1 MEISS
6 KYSPS
11 EVEGKWYQYWLDNKL
26 FSSKPDGREPYT
38 VVIPPPNVTGVLH
51 MGHVLNETIQDIL
64 VRHARMEGKNACWV
78 PGTDH
83 ASIATEAKVVN
94 RLAEQGIKKTDL
106 TREEFLK
113 HAWAWTEE
121 HGGIILKQLRKLGC
135 SCDWDRTGF
144 TMDEI
149 RSESV
154 IKVFVDLY
162 RKGLIYRGVRMVN
175 WDPKALTALSDEEVV
190 YKEEHTKLYYMK
202 YYLANSVPGD
212 FVAGEG
218 NIVHKDERGYY
229 AVVATTRP
237 ETIMG
242 DVAMCINPNDPK
254 NQWLKGKKV
263 IVPVVGRVIPIIED
277 EYVDIEFGTGCLK
290 VTPAHDVNDYMLGEK
305 YNLEAIDI
313 FNDDATLSDRIA
325 TAQQKSL
332 AEVSVSADF
341 VIGLEKYV
349 GMERF
354 ACRKQI
360 AEDMTAA
367 GLMEKIEDYDN
378 KIGCSERTGVPIEP
392 KLSMQWFLK
401 MQHMADIALD
411 PVMNDDIQFYPAKY
425 KNTYRH
431 WLENIKDWC
440 ISRQLWWGHRIP
452 AWYLPSGGFVVAENE
467 QEALQLARE
476 KSGNNGLQLSDLKQ
490 DEDALDTWF
499 SSWLWPISLFD
510 GIRNPGNE
518 EIKYYYPTAD
528 LVTGPD
534 IIFFWVARMIMAGY
548 EYEGEMPF
556 KHVYFTGI
564 VRDKLGRKMSK
575 SLGNS
580 PDPLDL
586 IERFGA
592 DGVRM
597 GMMLSAPAG
606 NDILFDES
614 LCEQGRNFNNKIW
627 NAFRLVKGWEVAAPL
642 SSPEGDTDAKSAAN
656 TIEAPSGAVG
666 GAGALATQCFEAK
679 LRLAAEELADD
690 FSKYRLSEALMTVY
704 KLFWDEFSSWY
715 LEMVKPAY
723 VDGKPQPVDRT
734 TYEATLQFFEVL
746 LKMLHPFMPF
756 ITEELWQ
763 ALYTRKAG
771 ESIMRAELHLPAA
784 TEADRKLC
792 ADFEAVKEVVT
803 AIRAVRSQKNIA
815 PREALALEVLNAN
828 PFAAFDAPMMK
839 MANLSAVNVVS
850 EKSSGSASFLV
861 GTTEF
866 AVPLGNLID
875 LDAER
880 KKLEGELQRLE
891 GFLVSVEKKLSNE
904 RFVQNAPAAV
914 VEMERKKQADAQQKI
929 ASIRE
934 TLANL

>member
-1 MEISS
+1 MELA
-6 KYSPS
+6 KTYNPE
-11 EVEGKWYQYWLDNKL
+11 EVEGKWYQYWTDNRL
-26 FSSKPDGREPYT
+26 FSSKPDGRKPYT

-51 MGHVLNETIQDIL
+51 MGHMLNETIQDIL

-113 HAWAWTEE
+113 HAWDWTEE
-121 HGGIILKQLRKLGC
+121 HGGIILKQLRRVGA
-135 SCDWDRTGF
+135 SCDWDRTAF
-144 TMDEI
+144 TMDEE
-149 RSESV
+149 RSKSV
-154 IKVFVDLY
+154 IHVFVDLY

-175 WDPKALTALSDEEVV
+175 WDPKAKTALSDEEVV

-202 YYLANSVPGD
+202 YYVSEDDGTGAT
-212 FVAGEG
+212 GEEG
-218 NIVHKDERGYY
+218 EIIHQDAKGRY

-254 NQWLKGKKV
+254 NHWLRGKKV
-263 IVPVVGRVIPIIED
+263 IVPLVGRVIPVIED

-305 YNLEAIDI
+305 YNLQAIDI
-313 FNDDATLSDRIA
+313 FNDDATISEA
-325 TAQQKSL
+325 A
-332 AEVSVSADF
+332 
-341 VIGLEKYV
+341 GMYV
-349 GMERF
+349 GQERF
-354 ACRKQI
+354 AVRKQI
-360 AEDMTAA
+360 AIDLQEA

-401 MQHMADIALD
+401 MQHFADLALP
-411 PVMNDDIQFYPAKY
+411 PVMNDEIKFYPTKY

-452 AWYLPSGGFVVAENE
+452 AYYLPEGGYVVAETID
-467 QEALQLARE
+467 EAVKLAQE
-476 KSGNNGLQLSDLKQ
+476 KSGNANLTAADLRQ

-510 GIRNPGNE
+510 GIMNPDNE
-518 EIKYYYPTAD
+518 EFNYYYPTSD

-548 EYEGEMPF
+548 EFTGKMPF
-556 KHVYFTGI
+556 KNVYFTGI

-586 IERFGA
+586 IDRFGA

-597 GMMLSAPAG
+597 GMMLAAPAG
-606 NDILFDES
+606 NDILFDEA
-614 LCEQGRNFNNKIW
+614 LCEQGRNFCNKIW
-627 NAFRLVKGWEVAAPL
+627 NAFRLVQGWQVDDNAAQ
-642 SSPEGDTDAKSAAN
+642 PETARL
-656 TIEAPSGAVG
+656 AVEW
-666 GAGALATQCFEAK
+666 FDAK
-679 LRLAAEELADD
+679 LRQSAAEIADLY
-690 FSKYRLSEALMTVY
+690 SKYRLSEALMEVY
-704 KLFWDEFSSWY
+704 HLFWDEFSSWF

-723 VDGKPQPVDRT
+723 GSPIDKA
-734 TYEATLQFFEVL
+734 TYQSVL
-746 LKMLHPFMPF
+746 GAFDHLLHLLHPFMPF

-763 ALYTRKAG
+763 HLTERKAG
-771 ESIMRAELHLPAA
+771 ESIMVSPQTIAAPAEG
-784 TEADRKLC
+784 D
-792 ADFEAVKEVVT
+792 DAVLANVEIVKNVVAGVR
-803 AIRAVRSQKNIA
+803 AIRNTKNIS
-815 PREALALEVLNAN
+815 PRETLDLQVIGTDPVPAYDCIIV
-828 PFAAFDAPMMK
+828 K
-839 MANLSAVNVVS
+839 MANVS
-850 EKSSGSASFLV
+850 GVTATENKGEGVSSFMV
-861 GTTEF
+861 GTTEY
-866 AVPLGNLID
+866 AVPLGGLID
-875 LDAER
+875 VEAELA
-880 KKLEGELQRLE
+880 KAEAELKHLE
-891 GFLVSVEKKLSNE
+891 GFLNGVKKKLQNE
-904 RFVQNAPAAV
+904 RFVNNAPAAV
-914 VEMERKKQADAQQKI
+914 VELERKKQSDAESKI
-929 ASIRE
+929 ATLKE
-934 TLANL
+934 TIASLKK